1 MANEDFDLFDQ
12 EGNRKY
18 LTQEERSRFYHSID
32 KALSKPQDREK
43 RTFALLL
50 YYSGC
55 RISEGLA
62 TTYKKVDYSAQGI
75 VFETLKRRKKVH
87 RFVPLPESYL
97 TKLDDVHRVKDY
109 QTGRANG
116 KAIDRVWSFGRTTAW
131 KIITKV
137 MVTSSIEGIQA
148 TPKGLRHS
156 FAIRHQLLKTPE
168 TMIAAW
174 LGHTDT
180 SMMAI
185 YGRAIGLESREIARR
200 FWEED

>member
-1 MANEDFDLFDQ
+1 
-12 EGNRKY
+12 
-18 LTQEERSRFYHSID
+18 
-32 KALSKPQDREK
+32 
-43 RTFALLL
+43 
-50 YYSGC
+50 
-55 RISEGLA
+55 
-62 TTYKKVDYSAQGI
+62 
-75 VFETLKRRKKVH
+75 
-87 RFVPLPESYL
+87 
-97 TKLDDVHRVKDY
+97 
-109 QTGRANG
+109 
-116 KAIDRVWSFGRTTAW
+116 
-131 KIITKV
+131 